1 MTREEAM
8 NLLRN
13 GRYRDWNNY
22 RKQNLDWIPDLSNI
36 DLSEI
41 KLVFSEYS
49 QFNFTKANLCGAN
62 LSKMENISHD
72 YREIDKSTN
81 EMYSFTST
89 KYIELYGAKID
100 IFTKFPDNFHPT
112 DHGAVLISVSK
123 AQKTESD
130 SPYSVFISYAWA
142 NEEIV
147 LAVDQWLRLK
157 GLKTKIDKRD
167 FFAGSKIRDEIL
179 RVMQECD
186 VVLIFYSN
194 ESKDKPWT
202 TFERELVGDLEME
215 SKKEGQVPPR
225 IIYFVIDETPL
236 PSITE
241 KNRIAVMAKGKRFD
255 LVCEE
260 VYYGIL
266 QISKDPKQI
275 DLDKWSDFV
284 F

>member
-8 NLLRN
+8 DLLRK

-22 RKQNLDWIPDLSNI
+22 RKQNPDWKPDFSNT

-41 KLVFSEYS
+41 KLVFSQYS
-49 QFNFTKANLCGAN
+49 QFNFTNANLCGAN
-62 LSKMENISHD
+62 LSKMENISYD
-72 YREIDKSTN
+72 YREINESTN
-81 EMYSFTST
+81 ELYSFTT
-89 KYIELYGAKID
+89 TEYIDLSGAKID
-100 IFTKFPDNFHPT
+100 IFTKFPINFHPT
-112 DHGAVLISVSK
+112 DYGAVLISVSK
-123 AQKTESD
+123 VQKTESD

-142 NEEIV
+142 NEEVV

-194 ESKDKPWT
+194 ESKEKPWT

-215 SKKEGQVPPR
+215 SKKEGRVPPR
-225 IIYFVIDETPL
+225 IIYFVIDETLL

-266 QISKDPKQI
+266 QISKDPEQI
-275 DLDKWSDFV
+275 DLDKWSEFV